1 MKNEQTKNFAARA
14 GVIATTARNC
24 AGMSEDDNSSMLAN
38 QVMNLADLVA
48 EMSCDFLSLI
58 FRQATI
64 SARDHMLPASVPAE
78 QSLAEARESY
88 QECLEALSGD
98 RSTAATSGY
107 RSTAATSGYR
117 STAATSG
124 YRSTAATSGYSSTA
138 ATSGDRSTAKATAK
152 QSIAAA
158 VGDDR
163 YGPFEVSVEVGPDGI
178 AAAWAEIV
186 NWTVHPGAILVQ
198 RWVDGFAML
207 DSAKLEIAD
216 GATVRVVKGVVQ
228 P

>member
-107 RSTAATSGYR
+107 
-117 STAATSG
+117 
-124 YRSTAATSGYSSTA
+124 SSTA

>member
-1 MKNEQTKNFAARA
+1 MFMKNEQTKNFAARA

-107 RSTAATSGYR
+107 RSTAATSG
-117 STAATSG
+117 
-124 YRSTAATSGYSSTA
+124 
-138 ATSGDRSTAKATAK
+138 DRSTAKATAK